1 MTSAALSSL
10 KSMSHMSQTA
20 ISSFQVVLSPYLPN
34 LIECV
39 VELCLRFPANIE
51 NIQARNP
58 PSWLTD
64 VWILFSETVLKRP
77 MKRVRSETAQKGPI
91 KRVRI
96 GILWK
101 QSIKRI
107 EKFKRRSRL
116 LPFHSWPCEEPQP
129 QGSPLQVQAD
139 VVDPRQ
145 APEHRLRSSAVS
157 VPKLWRTATPAM
169 TRWELCLP
177 HKRCRRSSTPCP
189 AITSE
194 DGASMLSTI
203 SSTDVVYLA
212 KLCFATLL
220 FFSQSSTPS

>member
-1 MTSAALSSL
+1 MTSAVLSSF

-91 KRVRI
+91 KRVRS
-96 GILWK
+96 GILLMRSSK
-101 QSIKRI
+101 MVK
-107 EKFKRRSRL
+107 KFKWRALSSRESASRRRCRSQTSPRTSS
-116 LPFHSWPCEEPQP
+116 PFVC
-129 QGSPLQVQAD
+129 
-139 VVDPRQ
+139 
-145 APEHRLRSSAVS
+145 RLRLSAVS
-157 VPKLWRTATPAM
+157 FPKL
-169 TRWELCLP
+169 
-177 HKRCRRSSTPCP
+177 
-189 AITSE
+189 
-194 DGASMLSTI
+194 
-203 SSTDVVYLA
+203 
-212 KLCFATLL
+212 
-220 FFSQSSTPS
+220 